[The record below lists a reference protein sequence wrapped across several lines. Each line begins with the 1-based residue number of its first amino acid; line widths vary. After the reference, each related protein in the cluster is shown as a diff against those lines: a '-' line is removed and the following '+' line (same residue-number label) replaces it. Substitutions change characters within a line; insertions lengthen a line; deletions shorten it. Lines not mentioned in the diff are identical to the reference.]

1 MVLFAFSAFGCTLPH
16 FIFGK
21 QLLHANNAFYGP
33 VNLGTTSIMQNS
45 VINSTMNI
53 TSSRSDIHMSLCKIP
68 DLSVNG
74 SIGSVTGNIKLLFSK
89 NSKIFTSKTC
99 VECQEDLL
107 AEQAAHT
114 QITSAV
120 LVIFFVSLLGV
131 GVGQTAVSTLGIPYI
146 DDNVASRE
154 SPIYIGK
161 S

>member
-16 FIFGK
+16 FIFGN

-33 VNLGTTSIMQNS
+33 SNLGTTSVMQNL
-45 VINSTMNI
+45 ITNSTDTYSN
-53 TSSRSDIHMSLCKIP
+53 LCKTA
-68 DLSVNG
+68 DLNNNG
-74 SIGSVTGNIKLLFSK
+74 SIGSGAGNVSFTRDFKRSNFK
-89 NSKIFTSKTC
+89 KISL
-99 VECQEDLL
+99 ECQDELL

-161 S
+161 LAKLFLV